1 MSRLKI
7 NYHKSEV
14 VIFGV
19 DTETKLNIA
28 KMLNGLVGKLPM
40 KYLGFPINIKRM
52 GVNAFRS
59 IVEKM
64 RHRLQP
70 WKGKHLTSRGC

>member
-1 MSRLKI
+1 MKI

-19 DTETKLNIA
+19 DTETELNIA

-64 RHRLQP
+64 RHRLQS